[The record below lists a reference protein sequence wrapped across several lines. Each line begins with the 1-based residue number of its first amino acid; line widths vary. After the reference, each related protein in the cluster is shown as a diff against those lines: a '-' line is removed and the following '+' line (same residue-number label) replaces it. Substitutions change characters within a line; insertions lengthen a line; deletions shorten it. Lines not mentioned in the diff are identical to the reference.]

1 MSSKNGLLLS
11 NLGSPDAPTA
21 AAVRPYLK
29 QFLTDPRVLDMPWIM
44 RQLIVRGIIAPFRSH
59 KSAHAY
65 SKVWTPEGSPLVV
78 NTRRLTEAVSDRL
91 GDGWK
96 VAMGM
101 RYGKPSL
108 ETALKELVDAG
119 CDMILLLPLY
129 PQYAPVT
136 SGSTV
141 EELWRV
147 AKRMRHSPSKRRVLP
162 PFPVDPGFIGAQS
175 DLIAPLLTREP
186 DEHVLF
192 SFHGVPERHIR
203 KADATGK
210 CLTDGCCAGLTE
222 ANHRC
227 YKAQCHATAW
237 ALAANLRLA
246 DGSWSVSFQSRLGRD
261 AWIGPSTE
269 QVAKDLAL
277 AGCQKLVVS
286 TPAFV
291 ADCLETLEEVG
302 MGLKATFLASGG
314 KQFSLARCVNSDEVW
329 VGAVVDMATSYLEQQ
344 P

>member
-1 MSSKNGLLLS
+1 MPPSIGLLLS

-29 QFLTDPRVLDMPWIM
+29 QFLTDPRVLDMPWVM

-65 SKVWTPEGSPLVV
+65 SKIWTPEGSPLVV
-78 NTRRLTEAVSDRL
+78 NTRRLTEAVAKRL
-91 GDGWK
+91 GPGWK

-101 RYGKPSL
+101 RYGNPSL
-108 ETALKELVDAG
+108 ESALQELMDAG
-119 CDMILLLPLY
+119 CEMVLILPLY

-141 EELWRV
+141 EEVWRV
-147 AKRMRHSPSKRRVLP
+147 AKRLKHPPSQRRVLP
-162 PFPVDPGFIGAQS
+162 PFSVHPGFIGSQAK
-175 DLIAPLLTREP
+175 LIAPLITKEP
-186 DEHVLF
+186 GEHVLF

-203 KADATGK
+203 KADGSGK
-210 CLTDGCCAGLTE
+210 CLTEGCCATLSDT
-222 ANHRC
+222 NRLC
-227 YKAQCHATAW
+227 YKAQCHATAK
-237 ALAANLRLA
+237 ALAAKLGLSEE
-246 DGSWSVSFQSRLGRD
+246 SWSISFQSRLGKD
-261 AWIGPSTE
+261 VWIGPSTE
-269 QVAKDLAL
+269 ETVKRLA
-277 AGCQKLVVS
+277 AEGCQNLVVS

-302 MGLKATFLASGG
+302 MGLKATFLAAGG
-314 KQFSLARCVNSDEVW
+314 RNFALARCPNADEDW
-329 VGAVVDMATSYLEQQ
+329 VGAVVEMATSYLERQ